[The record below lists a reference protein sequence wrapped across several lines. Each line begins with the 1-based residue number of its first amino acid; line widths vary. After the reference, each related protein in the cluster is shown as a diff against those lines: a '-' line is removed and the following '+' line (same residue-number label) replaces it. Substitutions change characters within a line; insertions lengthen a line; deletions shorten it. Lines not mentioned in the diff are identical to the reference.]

1 MKQKKS
7 KIIIILIIIVIL
19 VIILASFGIAYFAT
33 DLFKSNKTLFAKYAG
48 QIADEN
54 QGFIENALQQ
64 YNEKKQSNTYSDKG
78 TFSVNA
84 SANSSTTNLDNVN
97 KFNVTYTGQVDTTNS
112 KNEQNVSINYSDS
125 VKFPVNYKKIGNKIG
140 LQTDYVG
147 SKYIGVRI
155 SPGYDIT
162 SLEKLSLDTN
172 TINSSEAE
180 QTSSNVDI
188 NEIKDGTTEL
198 KNILQNPF
206 SQDDIVNIKNN
217 IISIM
222 DGISDSKF
230 SNINDSNGKG
240 YKLVLSG
247 DDLKNVVVQL
257 LQKLSQDTETLDKI
271 NEYLQNQGNSNKLTA
286 TQIEKEITNIT
297 NNSDL
302 DNETLELTVYKKNGK
317 TNKFII
323 KIEDLEIDVE
333 KNNSN
338 NNIEYNVV
346 VDANYNNEKMKIS
359 LKTVYQGLETMQQV
373 NENYELS
380 IENSQNTYTYQ
391 LTNMVDFTQTKEIED
406 FTSDNSLILT
416 DYDKDVVSNFLVQV
430 GQRIQEV
437 NSTQMAQLGIEE
449 SDNPILHLIPSF
461 GTYSDIISNM
471 NTSQINEQDVNT
483 FNQKFELYEST
494 NLGGATVKGLLT
506 TINLNNESQ
515 EENRKIEEINFNG
528 QEYEAST
535 QNIAFIKEDI
545 KTDAYYR
552 VEFEKNQSTGLIYRA
567 VINPK

>member
-19 VIILASFGIAYFAT
+19 VIILASLGIAYFAT

-112 KNEQNVSINYSDS
+112 KSEQNVSINYSDS

-147 SKYIGVRI
+147 SKYIGI
-155 SPGYDIT
+155 ESDKM
-162 SLEKLSLDTN
+162 EKLSLDTN

-188 NEIKDGTTEL
+188 KEIKDGTTEL

-206 SQDDIVNIKNN
+206 SQEDIVNIKNN

-247 DDLKNVVVQL
+247 DDLKNVVIQL

-297 NNSDL
+297 NNSDF

-380 IENSQNTYTYQ
+380 IENSQNTYIYH
-391 LTNMVDFTQTKEIED
+391 LTNVVDFTQTKEIED

-449 SDNPILHLIPSF
+449 GDNPILHLIPSF

-552 VEFEKNQSTGLIYRA
+552 VEFEKDQSTGLIYRA

>member
-19 VIILASFGIAYFAT
+19 VIILASLGIAYFAT

-112 KNEQNVSINYSDS
+112 KSEQNVSINYSDS

-147 SKYIGVRI
+147 SKYIGI
-155 SPGYDIT
+155 ESDKM
-162 SLEKLSLDTN
+162 EKLSLDTN

-206 SQDDIVNIKNN
+206 SQEDIVNIKNN

-247 DDLKNVVVQL
+247 DDLKNVVIQL
-257 LQKLSQDTETLDKI
+257 LQRLSQDTETLDKI

-297 NNSDL
+297 NNSDF

-552 VEFEKNQSTGLIYRA
+552 VEFEKDQSTGLIYRA

>member
-19 VIILASFGIAYFAT
+19 VIILASLGIAYFAT

-147 SKYIGVRI
+147 SKYIGI
-155 SPGYDIT
+155 ESDKM
-162 SLEKLSLDTN
+162 EKLSLDTN

-206 SQDDIVNIKNN
+206 SQEDIVNIKNN

-247 DDLKNVVVQL
+247 DDLKNVVIQL

-297 NNSDL
+297 NNSDF

-346 VDANYNNEKMKIS
+346 VNANYNNEKMKIS

-406 FTSDNSLILT
+406 FTSDNSLIIT
-416 DYDKDVVSNFLVQV
+416 DYEKDLVSNFLVQV

-552 VEFEKNQSTGLIYRA
+552 VEFEKDQSTGLIYRA

>member
-19 VIILASFGIAYFAT
+19 VIILASLGIAYFAT

-112 KNEQNVSINYSDS
+112 KSEQNVSINYSDS

-140 LQTDYVG
+140 LQTDYIG
-147 SKYIGVRI
+147 SKYIGI
-155 SPGYDIT
+155 ESDKM
-162 SLEKLSLDTN
+162 EKLSLDTN

-180 QTSSNVDI
+180 QTNSNVDI

-206 SQDDIVNIKNN
+206 SQEDIVNIKNN

-247 DDLKNVVVQL
+247 DDLKNVVIQL

-297 NNSDL
+297 NNSDF

-380 IENSQNTYTYQ
+380 IENSQNTYIYH
-391 LTNMVDFTQTKEIED
+391 LTNVVDFTQTKEIED

-552 VEFEKNQSTGLIYRA
+552 VEFEKDQSTGLIYRA

>member
-19 VIILASFGIAYFAT
+19 VIILASLGIAYFAT

-112 KNEQNVSINYSDS
+112 KSEQNVSINYSDS

-147 SKYIGVRI
+147 SKYIGI
-155 SPGYDIT
+155 ESDKM
-162 SLEKLSLDTN
+162 EKLSLDTN

-206 SQDDIVNIKNN
+206 SQEDIVNIKNN

-247 DDLKNVVVQL
+247 DDLKNFVIQL
-257 LQKLSQDTETLDKI
+257 LQRLSQDTETLDKI

-297 NNSDL
+297 NNSDF

-380 IENSQNTYTYQ
+380 IENSQNTYIYH
-391 LTNMVDFTQTKEIED
+391 LTNVVDFTQTKEIED

-552 VEFEKNQSTGLIYRA
+552 VEFEKDQSTGLIYRA

>member
-19 VIILASFGIAYFAT
+19 VIILASLGIAYFAT
-33 DLFKSNKTLFAKYAG
+33 DLFKSNKTLFAKYVG

-54 QGFIENALQQ
+54 QGFIENTLQQ
-64 YNEKKQSNTYSDKG
+64 YNEKKKSNTYSDKG
-78 TFSVNA
+78 TFSVDA

-97 KFNVTYTGQVDTTNS
+97 KFNVTYTGQVDTANS
-112 KNEQNVSINYSDS
+112 KTEQNVSINYSDS

-147 SKYIGVRI
+147 SKYIGVE
-155 SPGYDIT
+155 SDKM
-162 SLEKLSLDTN
+162 EKLSVDTS
-172 TINSSEAE
+172 T
-180 QTSSNVDI
+180 
-188 NEIKDGTTEL
+188 IKDGTTEL
-198 KNILQNPF
+198 QNIVQNPF

-240 YKLVLSG
+240 YKLLLSG
-247 DDLKNVVVQL
+247 DDLKNVVIQL

-297 NNSDL
+297 NNSDF

-323 KIEDLEIDVE
+323 KIEDVEIDVE

-338 NNIEYNVV
+338 NNIEYNIV
-346 VDANYNNEKMKIS
+346 VDANYNNEKMKIDF
-359 LKTVYQGLETMQQV
+359 KAGYQGLETMQQV

-380 IENSQNTYTYQ
+380 IENSQNTYTYH

-416 DYDKDVVSNFLVQV
+416 DYDNDVVSNFLVQV

-449 SDNPILHLIPSF
+449 SDNPILHLIPTF
-461 GTYSDIISNM
+461 GAYSDIISNM

-506 TINLNNESQ
+506 TISLNNESQ

-552 VEFEKNQSTGLIYRA
+552 VEFEKDQSTGLIYRA

>member
-19 VIILASFGIAYFAT
+19 VIILASLGIAYFAT

-147 SKYIGVRI
+147 SKYIGVE
-155 SPGYDIT
+155 SDKM
-162 SLEKLSLDTN
+162 EKLSLDTN

-247 DDLKNVVVQL
+247 DDLKNVVIQL

-297 NNSDL
+297 NNSDF

-346 VDANYNNEKMKIS
+346 VNANYNNEKMKIG
-359 LKTVYQGLETMQQV
+359 LKAVYQGLETMQQV

-449 SDNPILHLIPSF
+449 SDNPIVHLIPSF

-515 EENRKIEEINFNG
+515 EENRKVEEINFNG

-552 VEFEKNQSTGLIYRA
+552 VEFEKDQSTGLIYRA

>member
-19 VIILASFGIAYFAT
+19 VIILASLGIAYFAT

-112 KNEQNVSINYSDS
+112 KSEQNVSINYSDS

-147 SKYIGVRI
+147 SKYIGI
-155 SPGYDIT
+155 ESDKM
-162 SLEKLSLDTN
+162 EKLSLDTN

-188 NEIKDGTTEL
+188 KEIKDGTTEL

-206 SQDDIVNIKNN
+206 SQEDIVNIKNN

-247 DDLKNVVVQL
+247 DDLKNVVIQL

-297 NNSDL
+297 NNSDF

-380 IENSQNTYTYQ
+380 IENSKNTYIYH
-391 LTNMVDFTQTKEIED
+391 LTNVVDFTQTKEIED

-552 VEFEKNQSTGLIYRA
+552 VEFEKDQSTGLIYRA

>member
-19 VIILASFGIAYFAT
+19 VIILASLGIAYFAT

-112 KNEQNVSINYSDS
+112 KSEQNVSINYSDS

-147 SKYIGVRI
+147 SKYIGI
-155 SPGYDIT
+155 ESDKM
-162 SLEKLSLDTN
+162 EKLSLDTN

-188 NEIKDGTTEL
+188 KEIKDGTTEL

-206 SQDDIVNIKNN
+206 SQEDIVNIKNN

-247 DDLKNVVVQL
+247 DDLKNVVIQL
-257 LQKLSQDTETLDKI
+257 LQKLSQDTETLD
-271 NEYLQNQGNSNKLTA
+271 
-286 TQIEKEITNIT
+286 
-297 NNSDL
+297 
-302 DNETLELTVYKKNGK
+302 
-317 TNKFII
+317 
-323 KIEDLEIDVE
+323 
-333 KNNSN
+333 
-338 NNIEYNVV
+338 
-346 VDANYNNEKMKIS
+346 
-359 LKTVYQGLETMQQV
+359 
-373 NENYELS
+373 
-380 IENSQNTYTYQ
+380 
-391 LTNMVDFTQTKEIED
+391 
-406 FTSDNSLILT
+406 
-416 DYDKDVVSNFLVQV
+416 
-430 GQRIQEV
+430 
-437 NSTQMAQLGIEE
+437 
-449 SDNPILHLIPSF
+449 
-461 GTYSDIISNM
+461 
-471 NTSQINEQDVNT
+471 
-483 FNQKFELYEST
+483 
-494 NLGGATVKGLLT
+494 
-506 TINLNNESQ
+506 
-515 EENRKIEEINFNG
+515 
-528 QEYEAST
+528 
-535 QNIAFIKEDI
+535 
-545 KTDAYYR
+545 
-552 VEFEKNQSTGLIYRA
+552 
-567 VINPK
+567 

>member
-19 VIILASFGIAYFAT
+19 VIILASLGIAYFAT

-147 SKYIGVRI
+147 SKYIGVE
-155 SPGYDIT
+155 SDKM
-162 SLEKLSLDTN
+162 EKLSLDTN

-206 SQDDIVNIKNN
+206 SQEDIVNIKNN

-247 DDLKNVVVQL
+247 DDLKNVVIQL

-297 NNSDL
+297 NNSDF

-346 VDANYNNEKMKIS
+346 VNANYNNEKMKIG
-359 LKTVYQGLETMQQV
+359 LKAVYQGLETMQQV

-494 NLGGATVKGLLT
+494 NLVGATVKGLLT

-552 VEFEKNQSTGLIYRA
+552 VEFEKDQSTGLIYRA

>member
-19 VIILASFGIAYFAT
+19 VIILASLGIAYFAT

-147 SKYIGVRI
+147 SKYIGVE
-155 SPGYDIT
+155 SDKM
-162 SLEKLSLDTN
+162 EKLSLDTN

-247 DDLKNVVVQL
+247 DDLKNVVIQL

-297 NNSDL
+297 NNSDF

-317 TNKFII
+317 INKFII

-346 VDANYNNEKMKIS
+346 VDANYNNEKMKIG
-359 LKTVYQGLETMQQV
+359 LKAVYKGLETMQQV

-416 DYDKDVVSNFLVQV
+416 DYDKDVVTNFLVQV

-449 SDNPILHLIPSF
+449 SDNPIVHLIPSF

-552 VEFEKNQSTGLIYRA
+552 VEFEKDQSTGLIYRA

>member
-19 VIILASFGIAYFAT
+19 VIILASLGIAYFAT

-64 YNEKKQSNTYSDKG
+64 YNEKKQSNTYSDRG

-112 KNEQNVSINYSDS
+112 KSEQNVSINYSDS

-147 SKYIGVRI
+147 SKYIGI
-155 SPGYDIT
+155 ESDKM
-162 SLEKLSLDTN
+162 EKLSLDTN

-188 NEIKDGTTEL
+188 KEIKDGTTEL

-206 SQDDIVNIKNN
+206 SQEDIVNIKNN

-247 DDLKNVVVQL
+247 DDLKNVVIQL

-297 NNSDL
+297 NNSDF

-380 IENSQNTYTYQ
+380 IENSQNTYIYH
-391 LTNMVDFTQTKEIED
+391 LTNVVDFTQTKEIED

-552 VEFEKNQSTGLIYRA
+552 VEFEKDQSTGLIYRA

>member
-19 VIILASFGIAYFAT
+19 VIILASLGIAYFAT

-112 KNEQNVSINYSDS
+112 KSEQNVSINYSDS

-147 SKYIGVRI
+147 SKYIGI
-155 SPGYDIT
+155 ESDKM
-162 SLEKLSLDTN
+162 EKLSLDTN

-206 SQDDIVNIKNN
+206 SQEDIVNIKNN

-247 DDLKNVVVQL
+247 DDLKNVVIQL

-297 NNSDL
+297 NNSDF

-380 IENSQNTYTYQ
+380 IENSQNTYIYH
-391 LTNMVDFTQTKEIED
+391 LTNVVDFTQTKEIED

-552 VEFEKNQSTGLIYRA
+552 VEFEKDQSTGLIYRA

>member
-19 VIILASFGIAYFAT
+19 VIILASLGIAYFAT

-112 KNEQNVSINYSDS
+112 KSEQNVSINYSDS

-147 SKYIGVRI
+147 SKYIGI
-155 SPGYDIT
+155 ESDKM
-162 SLEKLSLDTN
+162 EKLSLDTN

-206 SQDDIVNIKNN
+206 SQEDIVNIKNN

-247 DDLKNVVVQL
+247 DDLKNVVIQL

-297 NNSDL
+297 NNSDF

-346 VDANYNNEKMKIS
+346 VDVNYNNEKMKIS

-380 IENSQNTYTYQ
+380 IENSQNTYIYH
-391 LTNMVDFTQTKEIED
+391 LTNVIDFTQTKEIED

-515 EENRKIEEINFNG
+515 EENRKVEEINFNG

-552 VEFEKNQSTGLIYRA
+552 VEFEKDQSTGLIYRA

>member
-19 VIILASFGIAYFAT
+19 VIILASLGIAYFAT

-112 KNEQNVSINYSDS
+112 KSEQNVSINYSDS

-147 SKYIGVRI
+147 SKYIGI
-155 SPGYDIT
+155 ESDKM
-162 SLEKLSLDTN
+162 EKLSLDTN

-206 SQDDIVNIKNN
+206 SQEDIVNIKNN

-247 DDLKNVVVQL
+247 DDLKNVVIQL
-257 LQKLSQDTETLDKI
+257 LQKLSQDTETLDNI

-297 NNSDL
+297 NNSDF

-380 IENSQNTYTYQ
+380 IENSQNTYIYH
-391 LTNMVDFTQTKEIED
+391 LTNVVDFTQTKEIED

-552 VEFEKNQSTGLIYRA
+552 VEFEKDQSTGLIYRA

>member
-19 VIILASFGIAYFAT
+19 VIILASLGIAYFAT

-112 KNEQNVSINYSDS
+112 KSEQNVSINYSDS

-140 LQTDYVG
+140 LQTDYIG
-147 SKYIGVRI
+147 SKYIGI
-155 SPGYDIT
+155 ESDKM
-162 SLEKLSLDTN
+162 EKLSLDTN

-206 SQDDIVNIKNN
+206 SQEDIVNIKNN

-247 DDLKNVVVQL
+247 DDLKNVVIQL

-297 NNSDL
+297 NNSDF

-380 IENSQNTYTYQ
+380 IENSQNTYIYH
-391 LTNMVDFTQTKEIED
+391 LTNVVDFTQTKEIED

-535 QNIAFIKEDI
+535 QNSAFIKEDI

-552 VEFEKNQSTGLIYRA
+552 VEFEKDQSTGLIYRA

>member
-19 VIILASFGIAYFAT
+19 VIILASLGIAYFAT

-78 TFSVNA
+78 TFSVNE

-112 KNEQNVSINYSDS
+112 KSEQNVSINYSDS

-140 LQTDYVG
+140 LQTDYIG
-147 SKYIGVRI
+147 SKYIGI
-155 SPGYDIT
+155 ESDKM
-162 SLEKLSLDTN
+162 EKLSLDTN

-180 QTSSNVDI
+180 QTSSNFDI

-206 SQDDIVNIKNN
+206 SQEDIVNIKNN

-247 DDLKNVVVQL
+247 DDLKNVVIQL

-297 NNSDL
+297 NNSDF

-380 IENSQNTYTYQ
+380 IENSQNTYIYH
-391 LTNMVDFTQTKEIED
+391 LTNVVDFTQTKEIED

-552 VEFEKNQSTGLIYRA
+552 VEFEKDQSTGLIYRA

>member
-19 VIILASFGIAYFAT
+19 VIILASLGIAYFAT

-112 KNEQNVSINYSDS
+112 KSEQNVSINYSDS

-147 SKYIGVRI
+147 SKYIGI
-155 SPGYDIT
+155 ESDKM
-162 SLEKLSLDTN
+162 EKLSLDTN

-206 SQDDIVNIKNN
+206 SQEDIVNIKNN

-247 DDLKNVVVQL
+247 DDLKNVVIQL

-297 NNSDL
+297 NNSNF

-380 IENSQNTYTYQ
+380 IENSQNTYIYH
-391 LTNMVDFTQTKEIED
+391 LTNVVDFTQTKEIED

-552 VEFEKNQSTGLIYRA
+552 VEFEKDQSTGLIYRA

>member
-19 VIILASFGIAYFAT
+19 VIILASLGIAYFAT

-112 KNEQNVSINYSDS
+112 KSEQNVSINYSDS

-147 SKYIGVRI
+147 SKYIGI
-155 SPGYDIT
+155 ESDKM
-162 SLEKLSLDTN
+162 EKLSLDTN

-188 NEIKDGTTEL
+188 KEIKDGTTEL

-206 SQDDIVNIKNN
+206 SQEDIVNIKNN

-247 DDLKNVVVQL
+247 DDLKNVVIQL

-297 NNSDL
+297 NNSDF

-380 IENSQNTYTYQ
+380 IENSQNTYIYH
-391 LTNMVDFTQTKEIED
+391 LTNVVDFTQTKEIED

-552 VEFEKNQSTGLIYRA
+552 VEFEKDQSTGLIYRA

>member
-147 SKYIGVRI
+147 SKYIGVE
-155 SPGYDIT
+155 SDKM
-162 SLEKLSLDTN
+162 EKLSLDTN

-359 LKTVYQGLETMQQV
+359 LKAVYQGLETMQQV

>member
-19 VIILASFGIAYFAT
+19 VIILASLGIAYFAT

-112 KNEQNVSINYSDS
+112 KSEQNVSINYSDS

-147 SKYIGVRI
+147 SKYIGI
-155 SPGYDIT
+155 ESDKM
-162 SLEKLSLDTN
+162 EKLSLDTN

-188 NEIKDGTTEL
+188 KEIKDGTTEL

-206 SQDDIVNIKNN
+206 SQEDIVNIKNN

-247 DDLKNVVVQL
+247 DDLKNVVIQL

-297 NNSDL
+297 NNSDF

-380 IENSQNTYTYQ
+380 IENSQNTYIYH
-391 LTNMVDFTQTKEIED
+391 LTNVVDFTQTKEIED

-552 VEFEKNQSTGLIYRA
+552 VEFEKDQSTGLIYRA
-567 VINPK
+567 VINSK

>member
-19 VIILASFGIAYFAT
+19 VIILASLGIAYFAT

-112 KNEQNVSINYSDS
+112 KSEQNVSINYSDS

-147 SKYIGVRI
+147 SKYIGI
-155 SPGYDIT
+155 ESDKM
-162 SLEKLSLDTN
+162 EKLSLDTN

-206 SQDDIVNIKNN
+206 SQEDIVNIKNN

-247 DDLKNVVVQL
+247 DDLKNFVIQL
-257 LQKLSQDTETLDKI
+257 LQRLSQDTETLDKI

-297 NNSDL
+297 NNSDF

-380 IENSQNTYTYQ
+380 IENSQNTYIYH
-391 LTNMVDFTQTKEIED
+391 LTNVVDFTQTKEIED

-552 VEFEKNQSTGLIYRA
+552 LEFEKDQSTGLIYRA

>member
-19 VIILASFGIAYFAT
+19 VIILASLGIAYFAT

-54 QGFIENALQQ
+54 QGFVENALQQ
-64 YNEKKQSNTYSDKG
+64 YNEKKQSNTYSDNG
-78 TFSVNA
+78 TFSVDA

-97 KFNVTYTGQVDTTNS
+97 KFNVTYTGQVDTANS
-112 KNEQNVSINYSDS
+112 KTEQNVSINYSDS

-147 SKYIGVRI
+147 SKYIGVE
-155 SPGYDIT
+155 SDKF
-162 SLEKLSLDTN
+162 EELSVDTN
-172 TINSSEAE
+172 TTNSSEAE
-180 QTSSNVDI
+180 QTNSNFDI

-198 KNILQNPF
+198 KNIFQNPF

-247 DDLKNVVVQL
+247 DDLKNVVIQL

-297 NNSDL
+297 NNSDF

-323 KIEDLEIDVE
+323 KIEDVEIDVE

-338 NNIEYNVV
+338 NNIEYNIV
-346 VDANYNNEKMKIS
+346 VDANYNNEKMKIDF
-359 LKTVYQGLETMQQV
+359 KAGYQGLETMQQV

-380 IENSQNTYTYQ
+380 IENSQNTYTYH

-416 DYDKDVVSNFLVQV
+416 DYDNDVVSNFLVQV

-449 SDNPILHLIPSF
+449 SDNPILHLIPTF
-461 GTYSDIISNM
+461 GAYSDIISNM

-506 TINLNNESQ
+506 TISLNNESQ

-552 VEFEKNQSTGLIYRA
+552 VEFEKDQSTGLIYRA

>member
-19 VIILASFGIAYFAT
+19 VIILASLGIAYFAT

-112 KNEQNVSINYSDS
+112 KSEQNVSINYSDS

-147 SKYIGVRI
+147 SKYIGI
-155 SPGYDIT
+155 ESDKM
-162 SLEKLSLDTN
+162 EKLSLDTN

-198 KNILQNPF
+198 TNILQNPF
-206 SQDDIVNIKNN
+206 SQEDIVNIKNN

-247 DDLKNVVVQL
+247 DDLKNVVIQL
-257 LQKLSQDTETLDKI
+257 LQRLSQDTETLDKI

-297 NNSDL
+297 NNSDF

-552 VEFEKNQSTGLIYRA
+552 VEFEKDQSTGLIYRA

>member
-19 VIILASFGIAYFAT
+19 VIILASLGIAYFAT

-112 KNEQNVSINYSDS
+112 KSEQNVSINYSDS

-147 SKYIGVRI
+147 SKYIGI
-155 SPGYDIT
+155 ESDKM
-162 SLEKLSLDTN
+162 EKLSLDTN

-188 NEIKDGTTEL
+188 KEIKDGTTEL

-206 SQDDIVNIKNN
+206 SQEDIVNIKNN

-247 DDLKNVVVQL
+247 DDLKNVVIQL

-286 TQIEKEITNIT
+286 AQIEKEITNIT
-297 NNSDL
+297 NNSDF

-380 IENSQNTYTYQ
+380 IENSQNTYIYH
-391 LTNMVDFTQTKEIED
+391 LTNVVDFTQTKEIED

-552 VEFEKNQSTGLIYRA
+552 VEFEKDQSTGLIYRA

>member
-19 VIILASFGIAYFAT
+19 VIILASLGIAYFAT

-147 SKYIGVRI
+147 SKYIGVE
-155 SPGYDIT
+155 SDKM
-162 SLEKLSLDTN
+162 EKLSLDTN

-206 SQDDIVNIKNN
+206 SQEDIVNIKNN

-346 VDANYNNEKMKIS
+346 VDANYNNEKMKIG
-359 LKTVYQGLETMQQV
+359 LKAVYQVLETMQQV

-552 VEFEKNQSTGLIYRA
+552 VEFEKDQSTGLIYRA

>member
-19 VIILASFGIAYFAT
+19 VIILASLGIAYFAT

-125 VKFPVNYKKIGNKIG
+125 VKFPVNYKKIENKIG

-147 SKYIGVRI
+147 SKYIGVE
-155 SPGYDIT
+155 SDKM
-162 SLEKLSLDTN
+162 EKLSLDTN

-247 DDLKNVVVQL
+247 DDLKNVVIQL

-297 NNSDL
+297 NNSDF

-346 VDANYNNEKMKIS
+346 VNANYNNEKMKIG
-359 LKTVYQGLETMQQV
+359 LKVVYQGLETMQQV

-430 GQRIQEV
+430 GQRIQKV

-449 SDNPILHLIPSF
+449 SDNPIVHLIPSF

-483 FNQKFELYEST
+483 FNQKFELYESA

-552 VEFEKNQSTGLIYRA
+552 VEFEKDQSTGLIYRA

>member
-19 VIILASFGIAYFAT
+19 VIILASLGIAYFAT

-112 KNEQNVSINYSDS
+112 KSEQNVSINYSDS

-147 SKYIGVRI
+147 SKYIGI
-155 SPGYDIT
+155 ESDKM
-162 SLEKLSLDTN
+162 EKLSLDTN

-188 NEIKDGTTEL
+188 KEIKDGTTEL

-206 SQDDIVNIKNN
+206 SQEDIVNIKNN

-247 DDLKNVVVQL
+247 DDLKNVVIQL

-271 NEYLQNQGNSNKLTA
+271 NEYLQNQGNLNKLTA

-297 NNSDL
+297 NNSDF

-380 IENSQNTYTYQ
+380 IENSQNTYIYH
-391 LTNMVDFTQTKEIED
+391 LTNVVDFTQTKEIED

-552 VEFEKNQSTGLIYRA
+552 VEFEKDQSTGLIYRA

>member
-19 VIILASFGIAYFAT
+19 VIILASLGIAYFAT

-112 KNEQNVSINYSDS
+112 KSEQNVSINYSDS

-147 SKYIGVRI
+147 SKYIGI
-155 SPGYDIT
+155 ESDKM
-162 SLEKLSLDTN
+162 EKLSLDTN

-206 SQDDIVNIKNN
+206 SQEDIVNIKNN

-247 DDLKNVVVQL
+247 DDLKNVVIQL

-297 NNSDL
+297 NNSDF

-380 IENSQNTYTYQ
+380 IENSQNTYIYH
-391 LTNMVDFTQTKEIED
+391 LTNVVDFTQTKEIED

-552 VEFEKNQSTGLIYRA
+552 VEFEKDQSTGLIYRA
-567 VINPK
+567 VINLK

>member
-19 VIILASFGIAYFAT
+19 VIILASLGIAYFAT

-84 SANSSTTNLDNVN
+84 SANSSITNLDNVN

-112 KNEQNVSINYSDS
+112 KSEQNVSINYSDS

-147 SKYIGVRI
+147 SKYIGI
-155 SPGYDIT
+155 ESGKM
-162 SLEKLSLDTN
+162 EKLSLDTN

-206 SQDDIVNIKNN
+206 SQEDIVNIKNN

-247 DDLKNVVVQL
+247 DDLKNFVIQL
-257 LQKLSQDTETLDKI
+257 LQRLSQDTETLDKI

-297 NNSDL
+297 NNSDF

-380 IENSQNTYTYQ
+380 IENSQNTYIYH
-391 LTNMVDFTQTKEIED
+391 LTNVVDFTQTKEIED

-552 VEFEKNQSTGLIYRA
+552 VEFEKDQSTGLIYRA

>member
-19 VIILASFGIAYFAT
+19 VIILASLGIAYFAT

-84 SANSSTTNLDNVN
+84 SANSSITNLDNVN

-112 KNEQNVSINYSDS
+112 KSEQNVSINYSDS

-147 SKYIGVRI
+147 SKYIGI
-155 SPGYDIT
+155 ESDKM
-162 SLEKLSLDTN
+162 EKLSLDTN

-206 SQDDIVNIKNN
+206 SQEDIVNIKNN

-247 DDLKNVVVQL
+247 DDLKNFVIQL
-257 LQKLSQDTETLDKI
+257 LQRLSQDTETLDKI

-297 NNSDL
+297 NNSDF

-380 IENSQNTYTYQ
+380 IENSQNTYIYH
-391 LTNMVDFTQTKEIED
+391 LTNVVDFTQTKEIED

-552 VEFEKNQSTGLIYRA
+552 VEFEKDQSTGLIYRA

>member
-19 VIILASFGIAYFAT
+19 VIILASLGIAYFAT

-112 KNEQNVSINYSDS
+112 KSEQNVSINYSDS

-147 SKYIGVRI
+147 SKYIGI
-155 SPGYDIT
+155 ESDKM
-162 SLEKLSLDTN
+162 EKLSLDTN

-206 SQDDIVNIKNN
+206 SQEDIVNIKNN

-247 DDLKNVVVQL
+247 DDLKNVVIQL
-257 LQKLSQDTETLDKI
+257 LQRLSQDTETLDKI

-297 NNSDL
+297 NNSDF

-346 VDANYNNEKMKIS
+346 VNANYNNEKMKIS

-380 IENSQNTYTYQ
+380 IENSQNTYIYH
-391 LTNMVDFTQTKEIED
+391 LTNVVDFTQTKEIED

-552 VEFEKNQSTGLIYRA
+552 VEFEKDQSTGLIYRA

>member
-19 VIILASFGIAYFAT
+19 VIILASLGIAYFAT

-54 QGFIENALQQ
+54 QGFIENSLQQ

-147 SKYIGVRI
+147 SKYIGI
-155 SPGYDIT
+155 ESDKM
-162 SLEKLSLDTN
+162 EKLSLDTN

-180 QTSSNVDI
+180 QTSLNVDI

-206 SQDDIVNIKNN
+206 SQEDIVNIKNN

-247 DDLKNVVVQL
+247 DDLKNVVIQL

-297 NNSDL
+297 NNSDF

-346 VDANYNNEKMKIS
+346 VNANYNNEKMKIS

-552 VEFEKNQSTGLIYRA
+552 VEFEKDQSTGLIYRA

>member
-19 VIILASFGIAYFAT
+19 VIILASLGIAYFAT

-147 SKYIGVRI
+147 SKYIGVE
-155 SPGYDIT
+155 SDKM
-162 SLEKLSLDTN
+162 EKLSLDTN

-247 DDLKNVVVQL
+247 DDLKNVVIQL

-297 NNSDL
+297 NNSDF

-317 TNKFII
+317 INKFII

-346 VDANYNNEKMKIS
+346 VDANYNNEKMKIG
-359 LKTVYQGLETMQQV
+359 LKAVYKGLETMQQV

-449 SDNPILHLIPSF
+449 SDNPIVHLIPSF

-552 VEFEKNQSTGLIYRA
+552 VEFEKDQSTGLIYRA

>member
-19 VIILASFGIAYFAT
+19 VIILASLGIAYFAT

-147 SKYIGVRI
+147 SKYIGVE
-155 SPGYDIT
+155 SDKM
-162 SLEKLSLDTN
+162 EKLSLDTN

-206 SQDDIVNIKNN
+206 SQEDIVNIKNN

-271 NEYLQNQGNSNKLTA
+271 NEYLQNQGNSNKFTA

-346 VDANYNNEKMKIS
+346 VDANYNNEKMKIG
-359 LKTVYQGLETMQQV
+359 LKAVYQGLETMQQV

-461 GTYSDIISNM
+461 GTYSDIISDM

-552 VEFEKNQSTGLIYRA
+552 VEFEKDQSTGLIYRA

>member
-19 VIILASFGIAYFAT
+19 VIILASLGIAYFAT

-112 KNEQNVSINYSDS
+112 KSEQNVSINYSDS

-147 SKYIGVRI
+147 SKYIGI
-155 SPGYDIT
+155 ESDKM
-162 SLEKLSLDTN
+162 EKLSLDTN

-206 SQDDIVNIKNN
+206 SQEDIVNIKNN

-247 DDLKNVVVQL
+247 DDLKNVVIQL

-297 NNSDL
+297 NNSDF

-380 IENSQNTYTYQ
+380 IENSQNTYIYH
-391 LTNMVDFTQTKEIED
+391 LTNVVDFTQTKEIED

-449 SDNPILHLIPSF
+449 RDNPILHLIPSF

-552 VEFEKNQSTGLIYRA
+552 VEFEKDQSTGLQTQGKY
-567 VINPK
+567 PGC

>member
-19 VIILASFGIAYFAT
+19 VIILASLGIAYFAT

-112 KNEQNVSINYSDS
+112 KSEQNVSINYSDS

-147 SKYIGVRI
+147 SKYIGI
-155 SPGYDIT
+155 ESDKM
-162 SLEKLSLDTN
+162 EKLSLDTN

-188 NEIKDGTTEL
+188 KEIKDGTTEL

-206 SQDDIVNIKNN
+206 SQEDIVNIKNN

-247 DDLKNVVVQL
+247 DDLKNVVIQL

-297 NNSDL
+297 NNSDF

-380 IENSQNTYTYQ
+380 IENSQNTYIYH
-391 LTNMVDFTQTKEIED
+391 LTNVVDFTQTKEIED
-406 FTSDNSLILT
+406 FTSDTSLILT

-552 VEFEKNQSTGLIYRA
+552 VEFEKDQSTGLIYRA

>member
-19 VIILASFGIAYFAT
+19 VIILASLGIAYFAT

-112 KNEQNVSINYSDS
+112 KSEQNVSINYSDS

-147 SKYIGVRI
+147 SKYIGI
-155 SPGYDIT
+155 ESDKM
-162 SLEKLSLDTN
+162 EKLSLDTN

-206 SQDDIVNIKNN
+206 SQEDIVNIKNN

-247 DDLKNVVVQL
+247 DDLKNVVIQL

-297 NNSDL
+297 NNSDF

-380 IENSQNTYTYQ
+380 IENSQNTYIYH
-391 LTNMVDFTQTKEIED
+391 LTNVVDFTQTKEIED

-449 SDNPILHLIPSF
+449 SDNPILYLIPSF

-552 VEFEKNQSTGLIYRA
+552 VEFEKDQSTGLIYRA

>member
-19 VIILASFGIAYFAT
+19 VIILASLGIAYFAT

-112 KNEQNVSINYSDS
+112 KSEQNVSINYSDS

-147 SKYIGVRI
+147 SKYIGI
-155 SPGYDIT
+155 ESDKM
-162 SLEKLSLDTN
+162 EKLSLDTN

-206 SQDDIVNIKNN
+206 SQEDIVNIKNN

-247 DDLKNVVVQL
+247 DDLKNFVIQL
-257 LQKLSQDTETLDKI
+257 LLRLSQDTETLDKI

-297 NNSDL
+297 NNSDF

-380 IENSQNTYTYQ
+380 IENSQNTYIYH
-391 LTNMVDFTQTKEIED
+391 LTNVVDFTQTKEIED

-552 VEFEKNQSTGLIYRA
+552 VEFEKDQSTGLIYRA